1 MWLPLLG
8 TGWADRAA
16 ACSYI
21 GDNKTLGIEM
31 VEWKNLQVQIPIPS
45 SGRQAT
51 DRQFLRGRGWP
62 LMHLQYAENCNSK
75 FCPKTPQPR
84 KESSPFPPTLPA
96 PARNQVPGDQLSP
109 EMFAALTITA
119 VKTGWTEMRPTL
131 IPGTTRRRFPGLV
144 DKHHGR
150 PRSHHGGP
158 SPHPLHRVATF
169 SQRGGRTKAPHN
181 LPSSPGNH
189 R

>member
-62 LMHLQYAENCNSK
+62 LMHLQYTENCNSK

-96 PARNQVPGDQLSP
+96 RARNQVPGDQFMLTNVYN
-109 EMFAALTITA
+109 FADHCSQDGMDRNAPNLNPRYNS
-119 VKTGWTEMRPTL
+119 TEISRIGGQTSRPTSKPPWRDVPPPAASSRDIL
-131 IPGTTRRRFPGLV
+131 P
-144 DKHHGR
+144 KGR
-150 PRSHHGGP
+150 PHKISAQ
-158 SPHPLHRVATF
+158 SALF
-169 SQRGGRTKAPHN
+169 SR
-181 LPSSPGNH
+181 
-189 R
+189 